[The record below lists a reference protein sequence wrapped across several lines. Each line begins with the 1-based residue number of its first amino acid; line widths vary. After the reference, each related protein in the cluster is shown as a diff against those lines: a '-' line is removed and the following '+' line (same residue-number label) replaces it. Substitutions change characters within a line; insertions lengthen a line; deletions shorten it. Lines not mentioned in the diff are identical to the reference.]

1 MNKEKINVFN
11 FHLTNACNY
20 HCSYCFGKFQTNE
33 TLTFEKA
40 CLVVD
45 NIARYFRA
53 KGIVDGRIN
62 LAGGEPLLYPHLD
75 KLIEYIYSS
84 NIKVSLVT
92 NGSLL
97 TKERVYSWKGKVDCI
112 GLSVD
117 SAFEQTNKAIGR
129 CCKNDCVLKKET
141 LVALAKCIKENG
153 IKLKINTVVSR
164 LNIHEDMRE
173 FYKGLQVD
181 RLKFFQ
187 MQIVDGVNNQASKNQ
202 ISREEFRAFCLK
214 HQKCGKEVVLE
225 VVGAMENSYLMI
237 DPKGGF
243 LLNDGGNYKSYGD
256 CLKEELLE
264 IMKSV
269 PFNNEKFGKRYNN
282 EYQGKTM
289 SKYKEINLEEGLP
302 TVDEAMSY
310 LKMSITLCKQNKI
323 GCLAVIHGYGSSG
336 KGGAIRA
343 KARQWLNAQVRNG
356 TIKAVINGEDFDVL
370 NFKALELK
378 NKYKELEKLLKVC
391 NHGMTVVEV

>member
-1 MNKEKINVFN
+1 MNKERINVFN

-62 LAGGEPLLYPHLD
+62 LAGGEPLLYPYLD

-117 SAFEQTNKAIGR
+117 SALEQTNKAIGR
-129 CCKNDCVLKKET
+129 CCKDDCVLKKET
-141 LVALAKCIKENG
+141 LVALAKSIKENG

-164 LNIHEDMRE
+164 LNINEDMRE
-173 FYKGLQVD
+173 LYKDLQAD

-187 MQIVDGVNNQASKNQ
+187 MQIVNGVNDQARKNQ
-202 ISREEFRAFCLK
+202 IGREEFRAFCQK
-214 HQKCGKEVVLE
+214 HQRYGKEVVFE
-225 VVGAMENSYLMI
+225 GFGTMENSYLMI
-237 DPKGGF
+237 DPKGRF
-243 LLNDGGNYKSYGD
+243 LLNDGGIYKSYGD
-256 CLKEELLE
+256 CLKEELLV

-269 PFNNEKFGKRYNN
+269 PFNNEKFGKRYNS
-282 EYQGKTM
+282 EYRGKAM
-289 SKYKEINLEEGLP
+289 SKYKEINLEEGMP

-323 GCLAVIHGYGSSG
+323 GCLAIVHGYGSSG
-336 KGGAIRA
+336 KGGAIRT

-356 TIKAVINGEDFDVL
+356 TVKAVINGEDFDVL

-378 NKYKELEKLLKVC
+378 SKYKEVEKLLKVC
-391 NHGMTVVEV
+391 NHGMTIVEI